1 MSEPCVSERADV
13 TPPQRSLRESYVL
26 ECVSL
31 ADFLDRF
38 ESLNIT
44 SPEACLLNSIAKQ
57 RANVSGE
64 YVGLVPWGFVLT
76 RVWFCVVLCR
86 ARAQLS

>member
-1 MSEPCVSERADV
+1 MSVPCVSERADV
-13 TPPQRSLRESYVL
+13 TPPQRSLRESDVL

-31 ADFLDRF
+31 AYFLDRF
-38 ESLNIT
+38 ESLELT
-44 SPEACLLNSIAKQ
+44 SPETCLYSNIAKQ

-64 YVGLVPWGFVLT
+64 YLGLIPWGFVLI